1 MQFTG
6 HKKTSKR
13 KAGLKIHLP
22 KYATTKQ
29 SPISTLLKN
38 IRWFKMICIS
48 CRLDLYNLSNLKTR
62 KRIKTHLIVRI
73 ELSINESTKR
83 PQT

>member
-38 IRWFKMICIS
+38 IS
-48 CRLDLYNLSNLKTR
+48 CRLDLYNLYNLKT
-62 KRIKTHLIVRI
+62 KKKIKTHITVRI
-73 ELSINESTKR
+73 ELSINENTKR